1 MTGSGAIWPPEALQ
15 GKEGGLSRAM
25 GTSAGCCPTW
35 GRAGAAPDP
44 CMALPWA
51 LGPTAAPGRTG
62 EQRVSLGAQW
72 SHLTALPGLMYEG
85 GFTSSSHNILL
96 VV

>member
-1 MTGSGAIWPPEALQ
+1 MTASRAIWPPEALQ

-25 GTSAGCCPTW
+25 GTSAG
-35 GRAGAAPDP
+35 AAPRP
-44 CMALPWA
+44 HRALLWA
-51 LGPTAAPGRTG
+51 LGPATAPGWTE
-62 EQRVSLGAQW
+62 EQRVPLGAQW